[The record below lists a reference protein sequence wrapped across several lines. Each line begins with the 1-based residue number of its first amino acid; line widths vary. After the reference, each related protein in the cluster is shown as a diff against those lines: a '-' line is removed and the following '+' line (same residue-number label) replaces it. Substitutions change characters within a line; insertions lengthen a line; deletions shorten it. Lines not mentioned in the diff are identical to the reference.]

1 LILPPIALITALIR
15 PSKPRQSLTIADSE
29 FSCTPPINTLSI
41 TIKQTAKSKA
51 KEASDMRN
59 EAITKEAEVRKQ
71 TKSRGKF
78 NPARNN
84 RKKQV
89 FKTIIRIYDDFFRT
103 AKGGIK
109 VIGCS

>member
-1 LILPPIALITALIR
+1 MALIR

-29 FSCTPPINTLSI
+29 FSRTPPINTPSVA
-41 TIKQTAKSKA
+41 TKQTAKSMV

-59 EAITKEAEVRKQ
+59 KAITKEAEVRKQ
-71 TKSRGKF
+71 SKSRGKF
-78 NPARNN
+78 DLARNN

-89 FKTIIRIYDDFFRT
+89 FETAIRTYDDFFQT
-103 AKGGIK
+103 AEGGIK